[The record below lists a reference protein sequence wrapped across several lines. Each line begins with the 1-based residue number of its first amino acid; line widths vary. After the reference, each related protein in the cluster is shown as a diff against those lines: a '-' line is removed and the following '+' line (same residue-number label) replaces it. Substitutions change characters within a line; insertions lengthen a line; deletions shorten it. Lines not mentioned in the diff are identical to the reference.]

1 MAFRQVL
8 RYPYFDGLLGAA
20 VPTHY
25 GMVKQFGAYG
35 TASYVCTASCRHLKI
50 VHVPNK
56 CCLSALYMPRIA
68 SARRR
73 LVDWVSRA

>member
-1 MAFRQVL
+1 MASRQVF
-8 RYPYFDGLLGAA
+8 RYPYFNGLLGA

-25 GMVKQFGAYG
+25 EMVKQFGGYG
-35 TASYVCTASCRHLKI
+35 TASYVRTASCRYLKI
-50 VHVPNK
+50 VHVPSK